1 MEYQQVKTRGQFD
14 NQREVIIGPRS
25 FIDAKG
31 EAVGGGIISARDS
44 RVGFLVVTP
53 FILSETGDRILI
65 NRCVFVCLC
74 VVFHVIYIHG
84 LDYRGWIP
92 RSKLDPDTRREG
104 EVAGEVAVSGVLRLT
119 EERSSLS
126 PANEAAKNLWHSRD
140 VEALAAKL
148 NTRPVFLDLDLESSR
163 EAAGRGGPVG
173 GQTRISLRNDHVQYM
188 MTWWSVSAMTML
200 LWLKKFVL

>member
-1 MEYQQVKTRGQFD
+1 MT
-14 NQREVIIGPRS
+14 
-25 FIDAKG
+25 
-31 EAVGGGIISARDS
+31 
-44 RVGFLVVTP
+44 
-53 FILSETGDRILI
+53 
-65 NRCVFVCLC
+65 
-74 VVFHVIYIHG
+74 
-84 LDYRGWIP
+84 
-92 RSKLDPDTRREG
+92 G
-104 EVAGEVAVSGVLRLT
+104 EVTVSGVLRLT

-126 PANEAAKNLWHSRD
+126 PANEATKNLWHSRD

-163 EAAGRGGPVG
+163 KAAGRGGPVG

>member
-74 VVFHVIYIHG
+74 VVFG
-84 LDYRGWIP
+84 QGDRLM
-92 RSKLDPDTRREG
+92 SDP
-104 EVAGEVAVSGVLRLT
+104 
-119 EERSSLS
+119 
-126 PANEAAKNLWHSRD
+126 
-140 VEALAAKL
+140 
-148 NTRPVFLDLDLESSR
+148 
-163 EAAGRGGPVG
+163 
-173 GQTRISLRNDHVQYM
+173 
-188 MTWWSVSAMTML
+188 
-200 LWLKKFVL
+200 KKYFV